1 MTMAESRKR
10 YSSDLS
16 SEQWRFIKHMIPPA
30 GFGGRPRNHLMRE
43 IVNAILYR
51 LKNGCVWE
59 DLPHDFPPHTTVY
72 DYFHDWSRD
81 GTWQQ
86 IHDKLRNR
94 VRQKAGKRIQPSAA
108 IIDSQSVKTG
118 KKGGLVATM
127 PERK

>member
-1 MTMAESRKR
+1 MGESRKR

-16 SEQWRFIKHMIPPA
+16 SAQWGLIKHMIPSA
-30 GFGGRPRNHLMRE
+30 GFGGRPRSHPMRE

-81 GTWQQ
+81 GTWQK

-94 VRQKAGKRIQPSAA
+94 VRQKAGKSIQPSAA

-118 KKGGLVATM
+118 KKGALVATM

>member
-1 MTMAESRKR
+1 MAESRKR

-16 SEQWRFIKHMIPPA
+16 SEQWRLIKHMIPPVA
-30 GFGGRPRNHLMRE
+30 FGGRPRSHPMRE

-59 DLPHDFPPHTTVY
+59 DMPHDFPPHTTVY

-81 GTWQQ
+81 GTWQK

-94 VRQKAGKRIQPSAA
+94 VRQKAGKSIQPSAA

-118 KKGGLVATM
+118 KKGALVATM

>member
-1 MTMAESRKR
+1 MAESRKR

-16 SEQWRFIKHMIPPA
+16 LEQWRFIKHMIPPA
-30 GFGGRPRNHLMRE
+30 GFGGRPRSHPMRE

-59 DLPHDFPPHTTVY
+59 DLPHTTVY
-72 DYFHDWSRD
+72 DYFYAWSRD
-81 GTWQQ
+81 GAWQR

-94 VRQKAGKRIQPSAA
+94 VRQKAGKSIQPSAG
-108 IIDSQSVKTG
+108 IIDSQSVKTA
-118 KKGGLVATM
+118 KKGELVATT